1 MRRDRCRCWAYSL
14 LSSIPANFARGS
26 MELTPEQV
34 NSFIANAILESQI
47 GTVVKAAVDRSVA
60 KLSQSYDNPFDQVIR
75 NEVASLIQ
83 KEVAEKYR
91 PQLEAGIKSAIEKH
105 MTDEV
110 IQKIINAAIDKLG
123 RTY

>member
-1 MRRDRCRCWAYSL
+1 
-14 LSSIPANFARGS
+14 

-47 GTVVKAAVDRSVA
+47 GAVVKAAVDRSVA
-60 KLSQSYDNPFDQVIR
+60 KLSQSYDNPFDQVIK

-91 PQLEAGIKSAIEKH
+91 PQLEASIKAAIEKH
-105 MTDEV
+105 MTNEV
-110 IQKIINAAIDKLG
+110 IQNIINAAIDKLG

>member
-1 MRRDRCRCWAYSL
+1 VLPLPSP
-14 LSSIPANFARGS
+14 IPENFARGS
-26 MELTPEQV
+26 MELTAEQV

-47 GTVVKAAVDRSVA
+47 GAVVKGAVDRSIA
-60 KLSQSYDNPFDQVIR
+60 DLSKNYQNPFDQVIK

-91 PQLEAGIKSAIEKH
+91 PQLEAGIKASIEKH

-110 IQKIINAAIDKLG
+110 IQKIISTAIDKLG
-123 RTY
+123 RGY